1 MFVSQ
6 GTLKYYCNSSMLCM
20 HTVSK
25 DSIISTFT
33 GLDDLEGQLTAAVNS
48 LNDISL
54 ALEQL
59 DMLSSSINASL
70 NNLTQAAAAAS
81 TGVVVP
87 TGDSLVTLVGNL
99 TAVSCVSIF
108 SIWSHSL

>member
-48 LNDISL
+48 LNNISL

-70 NNLTQAAAAAS
+70 NNLTQAAAS

-87 TGDSLVTLVGNL
+87 TGDSLVTLVGTL
-99 TAVSCVSIF
+99 TVVSCVSIL